1 MKKIIIPVLFCLT
14 VQFGFAQKVTDMST
28 PKVAA
33 NGTIHFAVMD
43 KAPLLKGCENTGT
56 SKEQNKCTADK
67 IEDFIQ
73 KVFNKDIARNVSDQR
88 DSANN
93 TVYIRFIVNKQ
104 GSIENVGV
112 RTNNSSLKA
121 EVERIVK
128 TLPAFSRGTHQGN
141 AVNVSYSL
149 ALQADRL
156 LRNAV
161 ND

>member
-1 MKKIIIPVLFCLT
+1 MKKFIIPALFCLT
-14 VQFGFAQKVTDMST
+14 VQFGFAQKATDTSA

-43 KAPLLKGCENTGT
+43 KAPVLEGCENVGDAKKQHT
-56 SKEQNKCTADK
+56 CTAEK
-67 IEDFIQ
+67 IENFIQ
-73 KVFNKDIARNVSDQR
+73 KAFNKDIARSVSNQR
-88 DSANN
+88 NN
-93 TVYIRFIVNKQ
+93 TSNSVYIRFIVDKQ
-104 GSIENVGV
+104 GNVENVGV

-141 AVNVSYSL
+141 AIKVAYSL
-149 ALQADRL
+149 TLQADRL